1 MLVACPTRIHSLA
14 ADVSFA
20 TFCMWSASG
29 LPSPFI
35 LFCAVAQALGTPASL
50 DAQSVTDGAR
60 ADASMRAG
68 TRTRI
73 DAVSCA
79 PQTTA
84 PLTPRLQW
92 HGQAPLRWAQWAV
105 ALGTRGIRA
114 RMIVVDI
121 DPTGIALSLEIARD
135 GRDVVPWSLDD
146 VPPDTPLAFN
156 AGQFTDAGPWGLV
169 VHRGREWQPA
179 GSGPLSGALVVD
191 SGGRVSITGPTGLD
205 GVRAMG
211 GVQEALQSF
220 PLLLENARAPSLL
233 CSATT
238 ALDRTH
244 RDIRFA
250 IGVRADGHVLLALSR
265 YEGAGALAERLPV
278 GPTTPEMAEV
288 MYRLGARDAL
298 MLDGGLSAQLLLRD
312 GSVTHRWD
320 GLRRV
325 PLAIVG
331 RRVAR

>member
-1 MLVACPTRIHSLA
+1 MTAS
-14 ADVSFA
+14 VSFA
-20 TFCMWSASG
+20 TFCIRSATG
-29 LPSPFI
+29 LSLPFI
-35 LFCAVAQALGTPASL
+35 LSCAFAQRLVAPASL
-50 DAQSVTDGAR
+50 GAQSASDGAT
-60 ADASMRAG
+60 ADASRRAG

-79 PQTTA
+79 PRTTA
-84 PLTPRLQW
+84 ALPPRLQW
-92 HGQAPLRWAQWAV
+92 HGHAPLRWAEWAV
-105 ALGTRGIRA
+105 ALGARGIRA
-114 RMIVVDI
+114 RMIVVDM

-135 GRDVVPWSLDD
+135 GSDVVPWSLDD
-146 VPPDTPLAFN
+146 VPPDAPLAFN

-179 GSGPLSGALVVD
+179 GRGPLSGALVVD
-191 SGGRVSITGPTGLD
+191 SGGRVSITGPARLD
-205 GVRAMG
+205 AVRAAGGVR
-211 GVQEALQSF
+211 EALQSF

-238 ALDRTH
+238 PLDRTH

-265 YEGAGALAERLPV
+265 YEGAGALAARLPV
-278 GPTTPEMAEV
+278 GPTTPEMAEI

-331 RRVAR
+331 RRVPR

>member
-1 MLVACPTRIHSLA
+1 VT
-14 ADVSFA
+14 
-20 TFCMWSASG
+20 G
-29 LPSPFI
+29 LPLPFM
-35 LFCAVAQALGTPASL
+35 LSCAVAQLLVTPPSLG
-50 DAQSVTDGAR
+50 AQSATVSATAN
-60 ADASMRAG
+60 ASTRTR

-79 PQTTA
+79 PRTTA
-84 PLTPRLQW
+84 ARSPRLQW
-92 HGQAPLRWAQWAV
+92 HGHAPLRWAEWAV
-105 ALGTRGIRA
+105 ALGTRGVRA

-121 DPTGIALSLEIARD
+121 DPAGIALSLEIARD
-135 GRDVVPWSLDD
+135 GSAVVPWSLDD

-179 GSGPLSGALVVD
+179 GLGPLSGALVVD
-191 SGGRVSITGPTGLD
+191 SGGRVSVAGPTRLD
-205 GVRAMG
+205 GVRASG

-238 ALDRTH
+238 PLDRTH

-250 IGVRADGHVLLALSR
+250 VGVRADGHVVLALSR
-265 YEGAGALAERLPV
+265 YEGAGALAARLPV
-278 GPTTPEMAEV
+278 GPTTPEMAEI
-288 MYRLGARDAL
+288 MSRLGARDAL

-312 GSVTHRWD
+312 GGVTHRWE

-331 RRVAR
+331 RRVVR